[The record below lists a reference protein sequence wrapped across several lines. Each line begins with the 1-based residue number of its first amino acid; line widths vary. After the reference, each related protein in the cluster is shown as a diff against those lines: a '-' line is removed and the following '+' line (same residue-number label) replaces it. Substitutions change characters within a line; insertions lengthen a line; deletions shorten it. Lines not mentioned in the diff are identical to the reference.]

1 MGQFCCVKKRYLFAN
16 PVTNYEYYFVKFY
29 ATYQLHVK
37 YHHIGLEFR
46 AVFISAYE
54 ATGAHGAAVN
64 ATKSI
69 CDQYVFN
76 TIITR
81 AQSLVV
87 CVGNPFLLLSIESFS
102 KNTRKCCWKEY
113 LKRCLEI
120 SSFKIAPQYRSSMPD
135 IQPSISALYREV
147 FGDLQS
153 FLSSSYTRVG
163 DTIGD
168 SILLAYKRTF
178 QSLPQCEKLKV
189 TLGKIA
195 DGDRG
200 YVVQVDKDILSE
212 DEAEEA
218 VTDPNSI
225 ECHLRCDSYRIAWAI
240 PINPALDPI
249 KIQGLDNRRQAFD
262 GALVQ
267 VSLYKDIERSGRV
280 TKIVE
285 QSTKWQY
292 ICTVDQYNSIMF
304 NPVDGKSPR
313 FVNLPGLSRG
323 LLLKAGN
330 VKTIRKE
337 LEVRQHSVAV
347 FDPNSFTNPNERNTE
362 DGNVDIEIPQ
372 ISDVIPLNV
381 ARRLLF
387 VVWYLNWEKSQRYPL
402 GVVVAAIPKGLTF
415 FHAERYLCAQ
425 HNINIG
431 TSPTRTAEL
440 PADSS
445 VKGDYTNVF
454 NNGIIIDQPDVAF
467 TIEKCKNEMAWFTL
481 GVHVVNVARFL
492 EMKSEIDVLAC
503 QRGATLC
510 SFNPD
515 VEQHAMLPPAALKK
529 WSFCPGKLLSAI
541 SASCDVQLVDGK
553 VMLCTESTTIV
564 ESCVC
569 PTEQLTF
576 NEAQKILEK
585 QFDHGALNGDTIEGK
600 IGLLYLLTKSL
611 CCSRLQCDVPV
622 LDNKEN
628 PQAQFLVEEL
638 TLWINRIVAEHM
650 LAKPPSFPSIL
661 YRQRKPNTS
670 QLQSVVTKHT
680 AVLPY
685 HPVNKML
692 SLSVDKPTKPL
703 MIEQSWFKKCYE
715 ELAAGKYVTANEKL
729 LESQHQPQGTVA
741 CKELCLIEPSCEVVC
756 SSSLQKLSPLL
767 LKPNSYL
774 VSAENKEIVPY
785 AHHGLRCLLSH
796 ITSPLHCYLDIV
808 SQRLLLNALN
818 RNALIP
824 LFPYSQEDVAN
835 LCKSCHT
842 KQEATVNC
850 KQSFDQLNLTL
861 SLAEC
866 AQPFTAYVGTAIEG
880 FADSKTKQGVKK
892 GRLRVIFPDPVL
904 HWLDEDQCY
913 ITLNSIVCGKS
924 KLEIHGNNWKSS
936 WRVKMTSFSD
946 STSGQESSCSVAK
959 GDANTSK
966 FKMVFMV
973 PSHNDDDDVKSS
985 PLVKEMYTIKPNSS
999 VVTIAESEWSKF
1011 EQFMR
1016 SPCEASATPLLRVL
1030 EKVPAAS
1037 TSTETIIDNPAE
1049 FTTVVKKSSMWLYD
1063 GEFTIEPYKVLKVW
1077 LSATDRKPVLM
1088 PSIQLLEVAPFL
1100 NICIQHNMSPASC
1113 FASPILT
1120 IASKERYNDIGEYVG
1135 LWEDVLL
1142 AEASTQSIK
1151 EAELK
1156 IIRDVQLKW
1165 PTLKQPESSLDDV
1178 YFIPDDKITLTLPD
1192 KFIASS
1198 SDFFGF
1204 DIGDLVCVRYKVP
1217 MTGTTFERHCTNYGL
1232 KDEKG
1237 VVVFHF
1243 VVFDLGRDVTGSL
1256 HDIFLK
1262 FASPQTTRISSFMK
1276 DYLMSKPCCELQLI
1290 SLNVPH
1296 R

>member
-1 MGQFCCVKKRYLFAN
+1 MSITC
-16 PVTNYEYYFVKFY
+16 TNFV
-29 ATYQLHVK
+29 
-37 YHHIGLEFR
+37 GLEFR

-54 ATGAHGAAVN
+54 ATGTSGAAVN
-64 ATKSI
+64 PTKSI

-87 CVGNPFLLLSIESFS
+87 CVGNPFLLLSIESHS
-102 KNTRKCCWKEY
+102 KNIKKCCWKEY

-120 SSFKIAPQYRSSMPD
+120 SSFKVAPQCRRSMPD
-135 IQPSISALYREV
+135 IQPSISVLYREV

-153 FLSSSYTRVG
+153 FLSSSYTKVG

-195 DGDRG
+195 NGDRG
-200 YVVQVDKDILSE
+200 YVVQLDKDVPSE
-212 DEAEEA
+212 DEAEETI
-218 VTDPNSI
+218 TDPNSI
-225 ECHLRCDSYRIAWAI
+225 ECHLQCDSYRIAWAI
-240 PINPALDPI
+240 PVNPAQDPI
-249 KIQGLDNRRQAFD
+249 KIQGLDNRRQAFE
-262 GALVQ
+262 GARVQ
-267 VSLYKDIERSGRV
+267 VSLYKDIERSGHV
-280 TKIVE
+280 TNIVE
-285 QSTKWQY
+285 QSPKWQY
-292 ICTVDQYNSIMF
+292 ICTVDHYNSIMF

-330 VKTIRKE
+330 VKTIKKE

-347 FDPNSFTNPNERNTE
+347 FDPNSFTNPNQRNTE
-362 DGNVDIEIPQ
+362 DGSIDIEIPQ

-415 FHAERYLCAQ
+415 FHAERFLCAQ

-431 TSPTRTAEL
+431 TTFAREVEL

-454 NNGIIIDQPDVAF
+454 NNAIIIEQPDVAF
-467 TIEKCKNEMAWFTL
+467 TIEKCKNEVARFTL
-481 GVHVVNVARFL
+481 GVHVVNVAKFL
-492 EMKSEIDVLAC
+492 DMKSEIDVLAC

-510 SFNPD
+510 SFKID
-515 VEQHAMLPPAALKK
+515 GEQRTMLPPTALKK

-541 SASCDVQLVDGK
+541 SASCDVQLVNGK
-553 VMLCTESTTIV
+553 VTLSTESTTIA

-576 NEAQKILEK
+576 NETQKIIEK
-585 QFDHGALNGDTIEGK
+585 QLDQAVVLNGDTTEGK

-611 CCSRLQCDVPV
+611 CCSRFQCVVPV
-622 LDNKEN
+622 LGSKEY

-638 TLWINRIVAEHM
+638 TLWINRIVAEYM
-650 LAKPPSFPSIL
+650 LAKPSSFPCIL
-661 YRQRKPNTS
+661 YRQRKPNSS
-670 QLQSVVTKHT
+670 QLQSVVTKHEG
-680 AVLPY
+680 VLPY
-685 HPVNKML
+685 HPVGKIL
-692 SLSVDKPTKPL
+692 SLPLNKPTKPL
-703 MIEQSWFKKCYE
+703 IVEQRCFKKCYE
-715 ELAAGKYVTANEKL
+715 ELAAGKYITANEML
-729 LESQHQPQGTVA
+729 LESHHKPQVTVA
-741 CKELCLIEPSCEVVC
+741 CKELCLIEPNCEVIC

-774 VSAENKEIVPY
+774 VSAETKEVIPY
-785 AHHGLRCLLSH
+785 AHHGLHCLVSH
-796 ITSPLHCYLDIV
+796 ITSPLHRYLDIV

-818 RNALIP
+818 MNA
-824 LFPYSQEDVAN
+824 LFPYSQEDIAN

-842 KQEATVNC
+842 RQVAAVNC

-880 FADSKTKQGVKK
+880 FAESKTKQGVRK

-904 HWLDEDQCY
+904 HWLDENQCY

-924 KLEIHGNNWKSS
+924 KLDIQGSYWKSS
-936 WRVKMTSFSD
+936 WRIKMTSFLNSD
-946 STSGQESSCSVAK
+946 SYQESSCGVAK
-959 GDANTSK
+959 GDTTASN

-973 PSHNDDDDVKSS
+973 PSRNDSDDDVKSS
-985 PLVKEMYTIKPNSS
+985 PLVKEIYSITPNKS
-999 VVTIAESEWSKF
+999 VVSIAESEWSKF
-1011 EQFMR
+1011 EQFMK
-1016 SPCEASATPLLRVL
+1016 SPNKANATPLLKVL
-1030 EKVPAAS
+1030 GKAPEVTTTTA
-1037 TSTETIIDNPAE
+1037 TIIDNPAE
-1049 FTTVVKKSSMWLYD
+1049 FTTVMNKSSMWLYD

-1077 LSATDRKPVLM
+1077 LSASDRQPLLM
-1088 PSIQLLEVAPFL
+1088 PAIQLLEVAPFWS
-1100 NICIQHNMSPASC
+1100 ICIQHNMSPASC

-1120 IASKERYNDIGEYVG
+1120 NASKERYNDIEEYVS

-1156 IIRDVQLKW
+1156 VICDVQLKW

-1178 YFIPDDKITLTLPD
+1178 YFVPDDKITLTLPD
-1192 KFIASS
+1192 KFVASS

-1204 DIGDLVCVRYKVP
+1204 NIGDLACVRYKIP
-1217 MTGTTFERHCTNYGL
+1217 MTDRAFERHCTNYGL
-1232 KDEKG
+1232 KDEEG

-1243 VVFDLGRDVTGSL
+1243 VVYDVGRDVTGSL
-1256 HDIFLK
+1256 QDVFLK

-1276 DYLMSKPCCELQLI
+1276 DYLSSKPRCELQLI

-1296 R
+1296 RYVCARARARVCVCVC